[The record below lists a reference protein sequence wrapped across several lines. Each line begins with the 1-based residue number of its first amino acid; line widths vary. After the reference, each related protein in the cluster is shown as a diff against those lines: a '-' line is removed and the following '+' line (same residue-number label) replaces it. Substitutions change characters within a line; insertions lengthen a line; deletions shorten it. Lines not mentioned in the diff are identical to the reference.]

1 MNALPGSD
9 AIPAS
14 VGSDFERDGFHFPL
28 VAMTRGEALAY
39 RAKLEAH
46 EAAHGGPLRA
56 ARRHQTHLLFTWA
69 DDLIRHP
76 AILDAVE
83 AVIGPDILCWVTNFF
98 IKEAHTEDFVSWH
111 QDATYWGLEPHD
123 QILTA
128 WVALTDVPVESGA
141 MKFLPGSHR
150 RGQLAHEDTFH
161 EHNLLSR
168 GQEIAVEVDEHDAV
182 DVTLRAGEFSLHHV
196 LLAHGSHP
204 NTSADRRI
212 GFAIRYIPTSVRQTK
227 LRDAAVLV
235 RGVDRFGHFDLLD
248 GPAADLDR
256 AALAAHA
263 DSAARLQA
271 AVYSGTD
278 KQDFRD

>member
-9 AIPAS
+9 AIRAS

-28 VAMTRGEALAY
+28 VAMTREEALAY
-39 RAKLEAH
+39 RAKLE
-46 EAAHGGPLRA
+46 
-56 ARRHQTHLLFTWA
+56 
-69 DDLIRHP
+69 
-76 AILDAVE
+76 
-83 AVIGPDILCWVTNFF
+83 
-98 IKEAHTEDFVSWH
+98 
-111 QDATYWGLEPHD
+111 
-123 QILTA
+123 
-128 WVALTDVPVESGA
+128 
-141 MKFLPGSHR
+141 
-150 RGQLAHEDTFH
+150 AHEDTFH

-248 GPAADLDR
+248 GPAADLDQ